1 MVSKAL
7 RFDSAHLHHVDI
19 SSFIVRK
26 KKPRTSLTA
35 ARKYKSSIKSPW
47 QGPVV
52 DRNRGSKSNNLPSG
66 AAEYGMISRIIEL
79 EKGLDDAI
87 ELGIKDN

>member
-1 MVSKAL
+1 
-7 RFDSAHLHHVDI
+7 
-19 SSFIVRK
+19 VRK